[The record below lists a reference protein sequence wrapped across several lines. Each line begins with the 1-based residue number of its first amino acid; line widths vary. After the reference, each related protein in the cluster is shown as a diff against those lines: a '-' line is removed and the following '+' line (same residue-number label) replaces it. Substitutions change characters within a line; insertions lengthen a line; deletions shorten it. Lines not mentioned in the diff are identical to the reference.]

1 MYRVIL
7 MNKFNQTNYLKSVSS
22 TNLQEPQIQTA
33 IRQPESEIPG
43 DPAQRPLTISQTS
56 DP

>member
-1 MYRVIL
+1 M
-7 MNKFNQTNYLKSVSS
+7 
-22 TNLQEPQIQTA
+22 NLQEPQIQTA

-43 DPAQRPLTISQTS
+43 DPPQRPLTISQTS